1 MASPP
6 LRIAAATLIAVAAS
20 LTMTSAHAATDS
32 TSITRWSS
40 NAEFAKGTLNG
51 VKIGSGA
58 ITIAKPVAS
67 YIYADPY
74 GDKKKHKFSYSSW
87 TSPWVNTGFNAKTII
102 PSWNVSDAPNGTWI
116 RVDVRGKTATKT
128 GSWDRIA
135 DWGYGTAG
143 THRQSGTTQADDYSS
158 VDVDTV
164 VANGSSRYRS
174 WQVRVI
180 LMRPYGA
187 TTTPKL
193 TSIGAVAASYSTR
206 APAVSKT
213 TMTANTELA
222 VPRSSQMIHR
232 GEYPQWGGGGASWCS
247 PTSVSMVLR
256 YFRTGPKAADYSWS
270 KYADS
275 FVDYAAR
282 YTYDYRYDA
291 AGNWPFNTAY
301 TGRFGLDAFVTRLAN
316 LRDAEAF
323 IKKGIPVVASVRY
336 AKGALTGSAVASSNG
351 HLLVIVGVLKDGR
364 VVVNDPAASSNST
377 VRRIYNRAQFEKA
390 WLGGSGG
397 VSYIIHPASKPLP
410 TDTARW

>member
-6 LRIAAATLIAVAAS
+6 LRIAAAALVAVAAS
-20 LTMTSAHAATDS
+20 LTMTSAHAATNS
-32 TSITRWSS
+32 TAITRWSTT
-40 NAEFAKGTLNG
+40 AELRTGTSAGLA
-51 VKIGSGA
+51 ISGGA
-58 ITIAKPVAS
+58 MSISKPTS
-67 YIYADPY
+67 SFIFIDPY

-87 TSPWVNTGFNAKTII
+87 TSPWVTTGFNAKTII
-102 PSWNVSDAPNGTWI
+102 PSWNVSGPNGSWVRI
-116 RVDVRGKTATKT
+116 QVRGKTATTT
-128 GSWDRIA
+128 GSWDKVA
-135 DWGYGTAG
+135 DWGYGTG
-143 THRQSGTTQADDYSS
+143 GVRRQSGSAGADDISS
-158 VDVDTV
+158 VNVDTV
-164 VANGSSRYRS
+164 VANGTNRLRA
-174 WQVRVI
+174 WQVRVLLI
-180 LMRPYGA
+180 RPYGA
-187 TTTPKL
+187 TTTPTL
-193 TSIGAVAASYSTR
+193 SSIGAVAASYATR
-206 APAVSKT
+206 AAAVSTT

-232 GEYPQWGGGGASWCS
+232 GEYQQWGGGGASWCS

-256 YFRTGPKAADYSWS
+256 YFKTGPKPADYSWS
-270 KYADS
+270 RYADS
-275 FVDYAAR
+275 FVDHAAR

-301 TGRFGLDAFVTRLAN
+301 AGHYGLDAFVTRLAN

-397 VSYIIHPASKPLP
+397 VSYIIHPSSKPLP
-410 TDTARW
+410 NDTARW